1 MTINAENKVF
11 ASDFQFPTLVAG
23 TANEKILMV
32 DINNTNTRTLV
43 DSVDLGKYSQ
53 IQSIAINQK
62 CTTFGV
68 ASFDGRANLSSLVK
82 NVNGLYGP
90 VILFLF
96 RNLSLLSRATSMKKQ
111 EILFYTRL
119 TVLHSTLSMI
129 AGS

>member
-90 VILFLF
+90 VILLLF

-129 AGS
+129 AGL

>member
-119 TVLHSTLSMI
+119 TVHHSTLSMI

>member
-90 VILFLF
+90 VILLLF

>member
-90 VILFLF
+90 VILF
-96 RNLSLLSRATSMKKQ
+96 
-111 EILFYTRL
+111 
-119 TVLHSTLSMI
+119 
-129 AGS
+129 